1 MSSLSLVGAVG
12 GAGTTRLTLECGAVL
27 ARTGREAAVL
37 DASYATQ
44 GLVDYLPGRVDTD
57 VTDLCTDEEATGT
70 PSLAAGLEDL
80 SVEPGRLAV
89 CPARAPFERLARAK
103 TPEAAQ
109 RFASLVVTAA
119 ASFDHVLVDVPP
131 VAANQAVA
139 AVTTTDRV
147 ALVAPD
153 TPRGHD
159 GLARQRDRLADVDA
173 PAPATVLTFADGAA
187 DSTTGGASAADATI
201 PESDVTDPASV
212 PVCAEGDDPFVV
224 SVAEAC
230 EALLDESLGFEPDDD
245 GRFDRFGLRG

>member
-12 GAGTTRLTLECGAVL
+12 GAGTTRTTLECGTLL
-27 ARTGREAAVL
+27 ARSGREVAVL

-57 VTDLCTDEEATGT
+57 VTDLCTDAEATGT
-70 PSLAAGLEDL
+70 PSLAAGLVDVDTPTER
-80 SVEPGRLAV
+80 GRLAV

-103 TPEAAQ
+103 TPDAAQ
-109 RFASLVVTAA
+109 RFAALVGTASE
-119 ASFDHVLVDVPP
+119 SFDHVLVDVPP

-159 GLARQRDRLADVDA
+159 GLARQRDRLADVGA
-173 PAPATVLTFADGAA
+173 PDPATALTFTADGAA
-187 DSTTGGASAADATI
+187 DPTDADAAI
-201 PESDVTDPASV
+201 PESAVTDPAAV
-212 PVCAEGDDPFVV
+212 PVCSDGDGPFVV
-224 SVAEAC
+224 GVAEAC
-230 EALLDESLGFEPDDD
+230 ETLLDEPLGYEPDDD
-245 GRFDRFGLRG
+245 GLLDRLGLRS